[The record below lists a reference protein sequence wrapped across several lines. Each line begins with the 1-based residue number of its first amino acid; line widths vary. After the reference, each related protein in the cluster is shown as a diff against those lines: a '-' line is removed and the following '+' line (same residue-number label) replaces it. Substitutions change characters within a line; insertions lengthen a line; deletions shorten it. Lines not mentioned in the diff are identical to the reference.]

1 MSADNQNAY
10 DTMVIPF
17 FPRIKLRE
25 DVTQTILQ
33 LQHALDKEKHGRIF
47 AELYRQRLYRI
58 ANLLLPKKFAIQVA
72 LRCIAKTELIITNPG
87 IIDLGHTRFGNVEIV
102 DFFSFPQLFPPGRM
116 MIIFNTFAGKLRAT
130 VVYDVKCFA
139 RSEVIKLV
147 ELMEQ
152 ELQSIGDDSCGQ
164 IGVAVAA
171 NERVGLAVA

>member
-1 MSADNQNAY
+1 VY
-10 DTMVIPF
+10 
-17 FPRIKLRE
+17 K
-25 DVTQTILQ
+25 
-33 LQHALDKEKHGRIF
+33 
-47 AELYRQRLYRI
+47 I
-58 ANLLLPKKFAIQVA
+58 ANLVLPKKIAIQLA
-72 LRCIAKTELIITNPG
+72 LRVVAKTELIITNPG

-116 MIIFNTFAGKLRAT
+116 MIVINTFADELRAT

-164 IGVAVAA
+164 IRVAAATSDRMGVAVP
-171 NERVGLAVA
+171 

>member
-1 MSADNQNAY
+1 M
-10 DTMVIPF
+10 
-17 FPRIKLRE
+17 RE

-47 AELYRQRLYRI
+47 AELYRQRVYRI
-58 ANLLLPKKFAIQVA
+58 VSLVLPKKFAIQLA
-72 LRCIAKTELIITNPG
+72 LRCNAKTELIITNPG

-116 MIIFNTFAGKLRAT
+116 MIVFNTFADELRAT

-139 RSEVIKLV
+139 RSDVIKLV
-147 ELMEQ
+147 EQMEQ

-164 IGVAVAA
+164 IGVAVTA
-171 NERVGLAVA
+171 NDRVGVAVP